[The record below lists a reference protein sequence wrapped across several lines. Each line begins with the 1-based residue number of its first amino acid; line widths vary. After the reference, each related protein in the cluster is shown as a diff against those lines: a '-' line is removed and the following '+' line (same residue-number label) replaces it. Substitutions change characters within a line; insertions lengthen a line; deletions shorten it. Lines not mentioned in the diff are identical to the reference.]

1 LGLQQKKKEEKRLNN
16 SLAEIVGSELNM
28 AIAGRGVMCIFI

>member
-1 LGLQQKKKEEKRLNN
+1 LQQKKKEERLNN

-28 AIAGRGVMCIFI
+28 VSAGRGVMYIFI

>member
-1 LGLQQKKKEEKRLNN
+1 LQQKKKEEERLNN

-28 AIAGRGVMCIFI
+28 VSAGRGVMYIFI